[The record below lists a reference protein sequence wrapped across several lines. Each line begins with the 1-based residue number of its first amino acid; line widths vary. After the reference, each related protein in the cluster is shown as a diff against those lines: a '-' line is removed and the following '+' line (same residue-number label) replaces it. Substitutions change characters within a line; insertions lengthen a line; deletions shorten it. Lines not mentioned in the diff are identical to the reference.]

1 MKQFGIFL
9 FGLSLALVTS
19 CSKDEVEP
27 INNEEP
33 ISQKANVE
41 LTGEF
46 AGSWSCMG
54 GSTSG
59 KIMVSDGYIY
69 IDELPTKRIVN
80 DMRSDIE
87 AAISS
92 RPGVKNLLNDSIG
105 NFFFASSYNY
115 PKTDL
120 YVNYQLESDSN
131 ADGVYKASISGV
143 KNIWA
148 EIYTTIFTDYAP
160 PYPGESTVI
169 GPPEQNTI
177 SFGVE
182 ADGVPYRIDLVSK
195 EHEYVAE
202 FYTEPQL
209 NKPSGIWKLQF
220 WFKSFR
226 IVNLETGQQY
236 NLRISAL
243 GPRYEQG
250 LEDTLQLLFK
260 ATERTGDE
268 DIVFLL

>member
-27 INNEEP
+27 IDNEET
-33 ISQKANVE
+33 ITQKASVE

-46 AGSWSCMG
+46 AGNWSCMG

-59 KIMVSDGYIY
+59 KIMVSDCYIY
-69 IDELPTKRIVN
+69 IDELPTTRIVN
-80 DMRSDIE
+80 DMRLDIE
-87 AAISS
+87 ATISS
-92 RPGVKNLLNDSIG
+92 NPGVKNLLNDSIG

-120 YVNYQLESDSN
+120 YINYQLESDSN
-131 ADGVYKASISGV
+131 ADGVYKASISSV
-143 KNIWA
+143 KNIWSD
-148 EIYTTIFTDYAP
+148 IYTTINTDYVP
-160 PYPGESTVI
+160 PYSGESTVI
-169 GPPEQNTI
+169 GPAEPNTI

-195 EHEYVAE
+195 EQEYVAE

-209 NKPSGIWKLQF
+209 NTSSWMWELQF

-226 IVNLETGQQY
+226 IVNLETGQKY

-260 ATERTGDE
+260 ATERTGDA
-268 DIVFLL
+268 DILFLL